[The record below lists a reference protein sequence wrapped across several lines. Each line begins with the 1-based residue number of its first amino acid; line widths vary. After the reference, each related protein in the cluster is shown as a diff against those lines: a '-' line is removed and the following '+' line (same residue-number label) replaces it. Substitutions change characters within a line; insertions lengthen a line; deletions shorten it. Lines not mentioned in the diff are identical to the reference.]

1 MISNSNQ
8 RLLQSVCNM
17 YTSLYLNNV
26 KSQDQLINDIGF
38 FDKTKIVF
46 ERVYCIHIACVPSKR
61 GKATTTVSCK
71 KFKLKNCG

>member
-1 MISNSNQ
+1 
-8 RLLQSVCNM
+8 M